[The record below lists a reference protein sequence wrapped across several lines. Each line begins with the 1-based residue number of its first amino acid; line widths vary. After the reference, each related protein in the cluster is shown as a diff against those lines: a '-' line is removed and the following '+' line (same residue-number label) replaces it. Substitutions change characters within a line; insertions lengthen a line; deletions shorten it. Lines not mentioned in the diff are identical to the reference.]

1 MTKTLKTI
9 TPANWLAC
17 AAVAALSGV
26 ALSAAPASAQT
37 SASVG
42 KIDGGPVGG
51 VPIFGAPKAGVVNFS
66 GKWINTTPMVALK
79 TVAGTAP
86 PLNAAGKAAYAKHKA
101 NMKADPINECLMQ
114 GEPRLLYT
122 KYPFLILQYQNHVD
136 FVHEANHTFRI
147 TYFGAKLDPDDDP
160 DWLGHPTAKLVGKTL
175 VIDSANF
182 NDQTWLDY
190 SGLPHG
196 TKLTTKE
203 TYTLAADGKSIS
215 GKVTITDPEFYSKPW
230 TTAFTLKKQPGYTL
244 AQYACMADHDM

>member
-1 MTKTLKTI
+1 MTSKINLMNTAKLSV
-9 TPANWLAC
+9 LA
-17 AAVAALSGV
+17 AAAAL
-26 ALSAAPASAQT
+26 ALSAMPASAQ
-37 SASVG
+37 
-42 KIDGGPVGG
+42 GPVGG
-51 VPIFGAPKAGVVNFS
+51 APIFGAPKAGVFNFS

-79 TVAGTAP
+79 ATGGIAP
-86 PLNAAGKAAYAKHKA
+86 PLNAAGKAEYAKHKA

-122 KYPFLILQYQNHVD
+122 KYPFLILQYDKHVD

-147 TYFGAKLDPDDDP
+147 TYFGAKLDPEDDP

-175 VIDSANF
+175 VIDSENF

-196 TKLTTKE
+196 TKLKTHE

-215 GKVTITDPEFYSKPW
+215 GKVTITDPDFYSKPW
-230 TTAFTLKKQPGYTL
+230 TTAFTLKKQPGDTL
-244 AQYACMADHDM
+244 RQFSCMADHHM